1 VKEVDYMELR
11 ERLTAL
17 RAEKGI
23 KQAELAKILN
33 YGSTAIS
40 NYESGRNEP
49 CVADLKKIAA
59 FYDVSMDYL
68 CCVNDIRNPYIPT
81 DEEMPD
87 EAFLTR
93 YRRLNDEG
101 RNLLGKIAKCLVTE
115 FGK

>member
-1 VKEVDYMELR
+1 MELKD
-11 ERLTAL
+11 RLVAL
-17 RAEKGI
+17 RMEKDI
-23 KQAELAKILN
+23 KQKEIAKVLN

-59 FYDVSMDYL
+59 FYDVSLDYL

-87 EAFLTR
+87 EAFLTI
-93 YRRLNDEG
+93 YRRLNKEG
-101 RNLLGKIAKCLVTE
+101 RELLGRLAKCLVTE